1 MVCLVVCIIGGESMA
16 PFLGK
21 LQSAPLTNHAAE
33 FSPRKKTFKSRT
45 LKENATDRKSEN
57 SNGKQPKC

>member
-1 MVCLVVCIIGGESMA
+1 MA